1 MTQKV
6 ARPPEFSQQVGHGRK
21 GRFFTAV
28 AYVFLALGIAGLVAY
43 GVTEANKESTGS
55 KGSML
60 PFESGQAAEVQQVP
74 SQEVELDQV
83 LSSLAI
89 GFPEPDFAAIAT
101 TVEDASDE
109 ASAA

>member
-1 MTQKV
+1 
-6 ARPPEFSQQVGHGRK
+6 
-21 GRFFTAV
+21 
-28 AYVFLALGIAGLVAY
+28 
-43 GVTEANKESTGS
+43 
-55 KGSML
+55 ML